1 MKLIDC
7 HTHLHDFEDVEIS
20 KILKRA
26 NEAQVVAIIT
36 AGTTLESSAKAIK
49 LSKKY
54 PQVFS
59 GVGIHPSELDSEFS
73 AKTAN
78 NILELASSNE
88 VVMIS
93 EIGLDFMDN
102 SPDRAVQY
110 KAFRRQIGVARELSL
125 PIIFHCREAYSDA
138 IRVLKEER
146 AFEVGGAM
154 HYFQGDQLIANQL
167 VDLGFHI
174 SFGRPLLRMPD
185 LQKVALN
192 IPINRILLET
202 DSFPQPF
209 KKNRDNWTEPRHT
222 LDVAN
227 EISRIKNIDVEEVA
241 SITSR
246 NTLQMLKN
254 AIMLKS
260 HFDSLSHHSET

>member
-1 MKLIDC
+1 
-7 HTHLHDFEDVEIS
+7 
-20 KILKRA
+20 
-26 NEAQVVAIIT
+26 
-36 AGTTLESSAKAIK
+36 
-49 LSKKY
+49 
-54 PQVFS
+54 
-59 GVGIHPSELDSEFS
+59 
-73 AKTAN
+73 
-78 NILELASSNE
+78 
-88 VVMIS
+88 MIS

-174 SFGRPLLRMPD
+174 SLGRPLLRLPD
-185 LQKVALN
+185 LQKIVLSTS
-192 IPINRILLET
+192 INRILLET

-209 KKNRDNWTEPRHT
+209 KKNRTNWTEPRHIV
-222 LDVAN
+222 DVAN
-227 EISRIKNIDVEEVA
+227 EIARIKKVDVKDVA
-241 SITSR
+241 KITSNNVLR
-246 NTLQMLKN
+246 VLQNATALK
-254 AIMLKS
+254 AYFKYK
-260 HFDSLSHHSET
+260 

>member
-73 AKTAN
+73 AETAN

-174 SFGRPLLRMPD
+174 SLGRPLLRLPD
-185 LQKVALN
+185 LQKIVLSTS
-192 IPINRILLET
+192 INRILLET

-209 KKNRDNWTEPRHT
+209 KKNRTNWTEPRHIV
-222 LDVAN
+222 DVAN
-227 EISRIKNIDVEEVA
+227 EIARIKKVDVKDVA
-241 SITSR
+241 KITSNNVLR
-246 NTLQMLKN
+246 VLQNATALK
-254 AIMLKS
+254 AYFKYK
-260 HFDSLSHHSET
+260 

>member
-174 SFGRPLLRMPD
+174 SLGRPLLRLPD
-185 LQKVALN
+185 LQKIVLSTS
-192 IPINRILLET
+192 INRILLET

-209 KKNRDNWTEPRHT
+209 KKNRTNWTEPRHIV
-222 LDVAN
+222 DVAN
-227 EISRIKNIDVEEVA
+227 EIARIKKVDVKDVA
-241 SITSR
+241 KITSNNVLR
-246 NTLQMLKN
+246 VLQNATALK
-254 AIMLKS
+254 AYFKYK
-260 HFDSLSHHSET
+260 